1 MFLGTVTTWNDPAIV
16 ALNADVKLPQARIV
30 IVYRS
35 DGSGTTYNFA
45 D

>member
-1 MFLGTVTTWNDPAIV
+1 M
-16 ALNADVKLPQARIV
+16 KLPQARIV